1 MKELK
6 HISYVEGLSAL
17 GHFSMEKMRVRRIS
31 SKSMNTWREGATTM
45 EPGSF
50 LWFSV
55 TRQEG
60 TRTKWNTRGTIWIT
74 WSTSLLWQSAGSVR
88 AQRGCGVS
96 LEIFRSHPDRGLSS
110 LLQMALLEHG
120 FRQDNLQQTLPISII
135 LGFSEHTQWVC
146 RKREDDKLKEA
157 LKIFPRAMV
166 SSCWIRDLFYAGLLH
181 PLSFTQAVLLAVC
194 SALKENCCLISSYKI
209 LYSHHVR

>member
-1 MKELK
+1 MCKTL
-6 HISYVEGLSAL
+6 SYFLVDTFQCWPKLLWNAYSIL
-17 GHFSMEKMRVRRIS
+17 IS
-31 SKSMNTWREGATTM
+31 SCNVTETNWKTRCSMWTWERT
-45 EPGSF
+45 
-50 LWFSV
+50 SV
-55 TRQEG
+55 MWGNG
-60 TRTKWNTRGTIWIT
+60 TVELV
-74 WSTSLLWQSAGSVR
+74 S
-88 AQRGCGVS
+88 QRGCGVS

-120 FRQDNLQQTLPISII
+120 FRQDNLQQTLPTSII

>member
-1 MKELK
+1 MWKGWVRWDILVWRRRESGGAHHSLW
-6 HISYVEGLSAL
+6 IPEERVQRQWSQAL
-17 GHFSMEKMRVRRIS
+17 FCGSQWQDK
-31 SKSMNTWREGATTM
+31 RE
-45 EPGSF
+45 
-50 LWFSV
+50 
-55 TRQEG
+55 QEQSG
-60 TRTKWNTRGTIWIT
+60 TQGGTIWIT